1 MLPLKTL
8 YLHIGL
14 HKTGTTGIQTCL
26 WNARTELLEKGYYIP
41 RTGRPFQELAAHH
54 NIAAQFGL
62 TTIYNSSI
70 GGIDNLITEI
80 CESDKKNYILSSE
93 NFSAIFMAEANIT
106 AFVKYIKPL
115 FNEIKIVLYLRNI
128 AVSMQSLY
136 AQILS
141 SSVND
146 IQSLFSIN
154 DQRQLAYGLF
164 ESYLN
169 QEVSTHVP
177 ALHIDVLIEN
187 IKKISA
193 NIKIRSFELAIKK
206 DIFTDFLEAID
217 FPEFES
223 FKIDSIIVNQRHSFS
238 EVGFTKRLLRYRLT
252 HQVKNCNPFTARMC
266 NFALGKPFR
275 VLSEKEN
282 IKIRSLAYSKYKK
295 VLKTNEENKILE
307 QLFAN
312 QSDDDSKRKYLSR
325 DELCELHN
333 QLIPALKIGG
343 TFLENLCAKTLKIDC
358 SPEDKYNKVGFYHVE
373 PNNDSVKIFR
383 PDDYSNKRVQTIIK
397 KSLRSALDIG
407 KFVSEFHIDSPKP
420 GDPLI
425 SQVVIEGWVRPSLIA
440 PHLPRIIF
448 NYKSTIRSVRPS
460 VSRPDVQQYFELQDQ
475 HLDDL
480 AKCGFRMELESSD
493 IRSGVLIGLECNGII
508 TYLVEIGGLK
518 HTKSKS

>member
-14 HKTGTTGIQTCL
+14 HKTGTTTIQKNL

-41 RTGRPFQELAAHH
+41 STGRPFQDSAAHH
-54 NIAAQFGL
+54 NIAAQLGL
-62 TTIYNSSI
+62 NGIYNSSI

-93 NFSAIFMAEANIT
+93 NFSAIFMAEINVT

-115 FNEIKIVLYLRNI
+115 FNEIKIVLYLRNVV
-128 AVSMQSLY
+128 VSMQSLY

-154 DQRQLAYGLF
+154 DQRQLAFGLF
-164 ESYLN
+164 ESYIN
-169 QEVSTHVP
+169 QEVSIHVP

-206 DIFTDFLEAID
+206 DIFSDFLEAID
-217 FPEFES
+217 FPKFES
-223 FKIDSIIVNQRHSFS
+223 FKTDSIIINQRHSFS

-252 HQVKNCNPFTARMC
+252 HQVKNCNPFSARMC

-282 IKIRSLAYSKYKK
+282 NNIRVITESKYKK
-295 VLKTNEENKILE
+295 VLNSNDENKILE

-312 QSDDDSKRKYLSR
+312 YSDDDPQRKSLSR
-325 DELCELHN
+325 DELCEVHN

-343 TFLENLCAKTLKIDC
+343 TFLENLCAKTLKINC
-358 SPEDKYNKVGFYHVE
+358 SPEDKNKRVGFYHVE
-373 PNNDSVKIFR
+373 PNNDSFKTFC

-397 KSLRSALDIG
+397 KSLRRALDIG
-407 KFVSEFHIDSPKP
+407 KFVSDINIDSPMP

-425 SQVVIEGWVRPSLIA
+425 SQVVIEGWVRPSLIP

-448 NYKSTIRSVRPS
+448 NYKGTVRSVRPS
-460 VSRPDVQQYFELQDQ
+460 VSRPDILQYFKLQDP

-480 AKCGFRMELESSD
+480 VKCGFRMEFESSD

-518 HTKSKS
+518 HTKTNP